1 MPPTEIIRAERINVR
16 DVSTNSATL
25 QWRPVLSGLTGYYE
39 VRFGPL
45 PTGGTGGGGGG
56 GTGTSPSTSG
66 GQYQRLIQSADS
78 STARL
83 TGLKPDTMYTATLTP
98 ESNEQSF
105 NALSVTFRTKP
116 GWVTSY
122 LHIVSCT
129 HIIFSYSLMLFFV
142 FPQTRGNEPS
152 CSIDLS
158 VRGNQRSSELGSS
171 SAGDGHKLLHRVL
184 RLAQGRAPH
193 YHSGPNE
200 KLHAPQRPPTRYHL
214 LGHRYCPICLRHG
227 ESHVCQ
233 SVHSGR

>member
-45 PTGGTGGGGGG
+45 PTGGTGTGGGG

-66 GQYQRLIQSADS
+66 SQYQRLIQSADS

-116 GWVTSY
+116 GWVASY
-122 LHIVSCT
+122 LHIVS
-129 HIIFSYSLMLFFV
+129 
-142 FPQTRGNEPS
+142 
-152 CSIDLS
+152 
-158 VRGNQRSSELGSS
+158 
-171 SAGDGHKLLHRVL
+171 
-184 RLAQGRAPH
+184 
-193 YHSGPNE
+193 
-200 KLHAPQRPPTRYHL
+200 
-214 LGHRYCPICLRHG
+214 
-227 ESHVCQ
+227 
-233 SVHSGR
+233 